1 MSNKIKRVA
10 ASVLIASFGLT
21 SILPSAAM
29 AANDKEDPEK
39 TIKVVESY
47 VNGVSGKQLAE
58 PDTYKEKPD
67 AEYKA
72 KDIDGYEFKTYEQDV
87 TNLYLNK
94 NLTYLVGYPDKTV
107 RPFRYMT
114 RAEATAIFYRLYD
127 GHFPKATREWQPGM
141 FSDVSE
147 DAWYIKPL
155 KQMYESGI
163 AGGEDGKFRPNDPI
177 TRAELTALA
186 NRFNPKQFNDSNDKV
201 TNKSFSFS
209 DVYKDKWY
217 ANDIALAAANKWV
230 SGYPDGSFK
239 PENHITRAETVSVI
253 NRVTGRQL
261 TEEQADKYYADNPYT
276 DLNKSDWFFADMLE
290 ATVDHSPNPRDWKGK
305 EYSSDDV
312 NVVVEKYVDEDG
324 NAIAEDVRSEDKV
337 GRGHKDFTGVKYIGQ
352 ARVVKY
358 IYEGVVYSGSSSK
371 VDKET
376 NKKSRKVTEFEQVKN
391 DPEGNAKLEFKVPSP
406 YKAGSKY
413 TLGYVD
419 GDNFTPVAG
428 SIVLDGDMQPG
439 EEEPLLREFTIPKA
453 KLQDGKKLVIRSQ
466 ERQAAKYLA
475 FADSD
480 LVSLDTV
487 APNAKAIEVKA
498 EAEDSKWR
506 FWVNLKLADFT
517 EENGTILVK
526 YADSNGEQV
535 REFNPKLEKELFI
548 EGLER
553 EGFENFR
560 ITLEDKF
567 GNSRVIKPEYKA
579 TKVIVVE
586 ADRPVRNMK
595 FASVKAPLGAIVKV
609 KVHDNQGRLVAKGRQ
624 ENTTDDFENIKLYKV
639 DSAGE
644 MTSERYSAQPGH
656 RFDYKAVMKDDP
668 TAYSNPMSFTVNEA
682 HE

>member
-21 SILPSAAM
+21 SVLPSAAM

-47 VNGVSGKQLAE
+47 VNGISGKQLAE
-58 PDTYKEKPD
+58 PNTYKEKPD
-67 AEYKA
+67 SEYKA

-127 GHFPKATREWQPGM
+127 GHFPKATREWKPGM

-155 KQMYESGI
+155 KQMYERGI

-186 NRFNPKQFNDSNDKV
+186 NRFNPKQFNDSNDRV
-201 TNKSFSFS
+201 TSKSFSFS

-230 SGYPDGSFK
+230 SGYPDGTFK
-239 PENHITRAETVSVI
+239 PENHITRAETVSII

-276 DLNKSDWFFADMLE
+276 DLNRSDWFFADMLE
-290 ATVDHSPNPRDWKGK
+290 ATVDHSPNPKDWKGK

-324 NAIAEDVRSEDKV
+324 NAIADDVRREDKA
-337 GRGHKDFTGVKYIGQ
+337 GRGHKDFAGVKYIGQ

-358 IYEGVVYSGSSSK
+358 IYEGISTSGSSSK

-376 NKKSRKVTEFEQVKN
+376 NKKSRKVIEFKQLRN

-406 YKAGSKY
+406 YMAGSKY

-419 GDNFTPVAG
+419 GDNFTSVAEPV
-428 SIVLDGDMQPG
+428 VLDKDMKPG
-439 EEEPLLREFTIPKA
+439 EDEPLLEEFTIPKA
-453 KLQDGKKLVIRSQ
+453 KLQAGRELVIRSQ
-466 ERQAAKYLA
+466 ERHGAKYLA

-480 LVSLDTV
+480 PVNLDDEAENSVTDYNKEHVVLGMDIPSGGNLGLSVTSVQPGVTLKVYIKEAGGDYEEIMASDVLKTSAVGHANIALETGLVSGQSVKVVGMKEGYMDGQIIL
-487 APNAKAIEVKA
+487 EVK
-498 EAEDSKWR
+498 
-506 FWVNLKLADFT
+506 
-517 EENGTILVK
+517 
-526 YADSNGEQV
+526 
-535 REFNPKLEKELFI
+535 
-548 EGLER
+548 
-553 EGFENFR
+553 
-560 ITLEDKF
+560 
-567 GNSRVIKPEYKA
+567 
-579 TKVIVVE
+579 
-586 ADRPVRNMK
+586 
-595 FASVKAPLGAIVKV
+595 
-609 KVHDNQGRLVAKGRQ
+609 
-624 ENTTDDFENIKLYKV
+624 
-639 DSAGE
+639 
-644 MTSERYSAQPGH
+644 
-656 RFDYKAVMKDDP
+656 
-668 TAYSNPMSFTVNEA
+668 
-682 HE
+682 